1 MALIA
6 CSECGKEISDQAST
20 CPHCGC
26 PRLATRVA
34 RGSGG
39 SRLSSGYAFRALVGL
54 AVAFVLAVALNPS
67 EERHKEVI
75 KRAFAA
81 DGPLI
86 GAIAGQLTSMSV
98 QYQSRVIYSYTTLNG
113 KLASWGA
120 LGYVHATSSEN

>member
-1 MALIA
+1 L
-6 CSECGKEISDQAST
+6 
-20 CPHCGC
+20 
-26 PRLATRVA
+26 LAA
-34 RGSGG
+34 
-39 SRLSSGYAFRALVGL
+39 
-54 AVAFVLAVALNPS
+54 ALNPS
-67 EERHKEVI
+67 EERHKEAI

-98 QYQSRVIYSYTTLNG
+98 RYQSRVIYSYTTVNG